1 MNERENKSRSRI
13 FGVVFVAILLSF
25 LAMSLPVYAKDSGT
39 ILPAT
44 TRSVNDCKKLMNYM
58 QTWNSDERKGFLS
71 EREDFEFVDGDGY
84 LDFTFTANDIMA
96 CGIKTGSIKLW
107 MIPYYIR
114 YVLTFIIGIS
124 GLISVGGIVYGG
136 YLYLFAGLSEAK
148 DQGKKAI
155 KYAVIGLI
163 MTLTAWAVVNIVI
176 ALVTG

>member
-1 MNERENKSRSRI
+1 MNEEKFTLKKRVLGI
-13 FGVVFVAILLSF
+13 FFVAILF
-25 LAMSLPVYAKDSGT
+25 ATFAMSLSVYAKDSGT

-44 TRSVNDCKKLMNYM
+44 TRTVDECKKLMNYM
-58 QTWNSDERKGFLS
+58 QTWDSDERKYFLS
-71 EREDFEFVDGDGY
+71 EREDFEFVEGE
-84 LDFTFTANDIMA
+84 FTFTANDIMA
-96 CGIKTGSIKLW
+96 CGIKTGTIKLW

-114 YVLTFIIGIS
+114 YVLTFIIGLS

-163 MTLTAWAVVNIVI
+163 MTLTAWAAVNIVI
-176 ALVTG
+176 ALITG